1 MNKNDKTLL
10 SKQKKVTGILC
21 LLAVILLAAYV
32 VITLVAKDPLN
43 TVLKYD
49 EDGDE
54 LYATVTGGSDSEV
67 TTSLITGYLE
77 SGKKSKYD
85 VKPGETENVAYT
97 FRAKDVNINYRPFIA
112 PEVSLDDFSY
122 VTVENKS
129 GKFTVCKKDG
139 GYYRKKHRKQI
150 HRQQIQ
156 TRWD

>member
-54 LYATVTGGSDSEV
+54 LYATITGGSDSEV
-67 TTSLITGYLE
+67 TTSIITGYLE

-85 VKPGETENVAYT
+85 VKSGETENVAYT
-97 FRAKDVNINYRPFIA
+97 FRAKDVNIRYRTFLARFFI
-112 PEVSLDDFSY
+112 
-122 VTVENKS
+122 
-129 GKFTVCKKDG
+129 C
-139 GYYRKKHRKQI
+139 HR
-150 HRQQIQ
+150 RE
-156 TRWD
+156 